1 MGYHNVVKGRVGA
14 PEAGE
19 TDFDDHVAGLSW
31 AGAIRGTEYGVG
43 GCCGRRKDF
52 GDGLSGGMGSL
63 ARVSGT
69 GESSKNSGWAVLGS
83 VRQIGAGAE
92 VVRGRMHCPTRP
104 L

>member
-43 GCCGRRKDF
+43 GCCGRRKV
-52 GDGLSGGMGSL
+52 LAMASL
-63 ARVSGT
+63 AGCALSL
-69 GESSKNSGWAVLGS
+69 E
-83 VRQIGAGAE
+83 
-92 VVRGRMHCPTRP
+92 
-104 L
+104 